1 MHPTQFSQDLDI
13 VPERCPRSSAL
24 SFFSG
29 RYDLLKG
36 SSLSI
41 PLYNASPIFEAL
53 FHDDFEK
60 NWTYCH
66 RSWNKPARLTHLWSI
81 GDLVLVPCH
90 NVSLNG
96 SEPEYAV
103 SIEMSGRITLG
114 NVFDDAYR
122 RLSDSLTTIGREY
135 LQQQM
140 RVTMLWVRIMLCHLR
155 SWCQIRNV
163 WLSSGG

>member
-1 MHPTQFSQDLDI
+1 M
-13 VPERCPRSSAL
+13 
-24 SFFSG
+24 
-29 RYDLLKG
+29 
-36 SSLSI
+36 
-41 PLYNASPIFEAL
+41 
-53 FHDDFEK
+53 
-60 NWTYCH
+60 
-66 RSWNKPARLTHLWSI
+66 
-81 GDLVLVPCH
+81 LVPCH